1 MSINSLLNTNYGWVS
16 LFLRKESLNC
26 SVSIDFNQI
35 CGMEGTSQEKIKI
48 LYVDDEENNLQA
60 FKATFRRDYAI
71 FLAIDANTARETLK
85 TQVVDIIITDQRMP
99 GETGVEFLE
108 SIIPIY
114 PNPIRILLTGYTDI
128 QAVIDAINK
137 GKVYHYLTKPWEE
150 DYLRTVIKN
159 AFEIYQLRREN
170 EKLTQALIKS
180 NDQLEFILRQNLLS

>member
-1 MSINSLLNTNYGWVS
+1 
-16 LFLRKESLNC
+16 
-26 SVSIDFNQI
+26 
-35 CGMEGTSQEKIKI
+35 METKSQEKIKI

-60 FKATFRRDYAI
+60 FKATFRRDYKIFIAI
-71 FLAIDANTARETLK
+71 SAKEGREILK
-85 TQVVDIIITDQRMP
+85 EEEVDVIVTDQRMP

-108 SIIPIY
+108 SIIPIH

-137 GKVYHYLTKPWEE
+137 GQVYHYLTKPWEE

-159 AFEIYQLRREN
+159 AYEIYQLRREN
-170 EKLTQALIKS
+170 EQLTKALVKS